1 MRLAL
6 FCVVDTLLVMKVI
19 HPTLGS
25 NLLILFFSSISRIV
39 RAELSRGAY
48 VEYSLQLMPNLI
60 AKDGGKNKIWD
71 AGVDFDVGWKKL
83 PFK

>member
-1 MRLAL
+1 
-6 FCVVDTLLVMKVI
+6 V
-19 HPTLGS
+19 
-25 NLLILFFSSISRIV
+25 
-39 RAELSRGAY
+39 
-48 VEYSLQLMPNLI
+48 PNLI